1 MSNHRSNKSTARDWQ
16 RSLFIGSLAEQL
28 DKMANAKG
36 EIEAEMQEYLEE
48 GMSTVEAEELL
59 MAEGHDLDLVKSCSS
74 RFVPITSASLLLPVI
89 RWGYRI
95 GDNNGRIISHIETD
109 SVIEA
114 SNIDEAT
121 KQLEEIISDAG
132 TDASF
137 TEIIEV
143 FQLDKESQI

>member
-1 MSNHRSNKSTARDWQ
+1 MSNYRSNKSTARDWQ

-28 DKMANAKG
+28 EKMANAKG

-48 GMSTVEAEELL
+48 GMSNVEAEELL

-74 RFVPITSASLLLPVI
+74 RFTPITSASLLPVVK
-89 RWGYRI
+89 WGYRI

-121 KQLEEIISDAG
+121 SQLEEIISDAG

-143 FQLDKESQI
+143 FQLSKDSQI

>member
-28 DKMANAKG
+28 DKMASAKG
-36 EIEAEMQEYLEE
+36 EIETQMQEYLEE
-48 GMSTVEAEELL
+48 GMSTFEAEELL

-74 RFVPITSASLLLPVI
+74 RFAPITTASLQPVLK
-89 RWGYRI
+89 WGYRI

-109 SVIEA
+109 SIIEA
-114 SNIDEAT
+114 SSLEEAT
-121 KQLEEIISDAG
+121 MQLEEIIS
-132 TDASF
+132 DASF

-143 FQLDKESQI
+143 FQLDKESQV